1 MEPEIHWVR
10 ALMPD
15 IRLAL
20 MPRPRAGDWLAD
32 EIAGWRRAGL
42 GLVVSLL
49 EAGEIR
55 ELGLNEEAA
64 LCEQA
69 GIAFRSFPIP
79 DRQVPASVRDTAV
92 LAEELATRLKCGT
105 AVGVHCRAGIGRT
118 SLVAGCVLL
127 QLGHEPGGIV
137 PLLSQARGLK
147 VPDTEEQAQ
156 WLHAFARMRPG

>member
-10 ALMPD
+10 ALMPE
-15 IRLAL
+15 ILLAL

-42 GLVVSLL
+42 DLVVSLL
-49 EAGEIR
+49 EAGESR
-55 ELGLNEEAA
+55 ELGLDEEAG
-64 LCEQA
+64 LCRKA

-79 DRQVPASVRDTAV
+79 DRKVPGSMRDTAV
-92 LAEELATRLKCGT
+92 LAQDLAAALKSGK

-118 SLVAGCVLL
+118 SLIAGCVLL
-127 QLGHEPGGIV
+127 QLGCEPAGII

-147 VPDTEEQAQ
+147 VPDTDEQLQ
-156 WLHAFARMRPG
+156 WLQAFARMRAS